1 MFIKLSIEVS
11 SFNTKLRPS
20 GKKSSGSSFYIS
32 NKLVKNY
39 KIYLKINLLTV
50 KCPKIPCKITVK
62 KNSFLSDLVNRSL
75 ILLRPR

>member
-32 NKLVKNY
+32 NKCIKNF
-39 KIYLKINLLTV
+39 KIYLKKV
-50 KCPKIPCKITVK
+50 FPKIPCKITVK
-62 KNSFLSDLVNRSL
+62 KILFYL
-75 ILLRPR
+75 I